1 MFSHFWHRPGSQDG
15 NPSKSSDQK
24 RNRLLRG
31 VYKQHFHRRDGS
43 AGSKGAPRG
52 CSLGPRPARTALNG
66 SAMAA
71 MQHFRV
77 FAGRVPTFCRQE
89 MRIPARECTQMMRFL
104 HISTVAS
111 LPKTPEVDR
120 KMTRFP
126 PKSSF
131 PGQNSMI
138 LAGNPRIW
146 LKNHQKLADFALK
159 CGYRVICTSRS
170 KTAKF

>member
-1 MFSHFWHRPGSQDG
+1 MTRTCTFGPFSCHLLASPRARKSRFWPFLAPPVCQDG

-71 MQHFRV
+71 MQHFHE
-77 FAGRVPTFCRQE
+77 FAGRVPTFCRQK
-89 MRIPARECTQMMRFL
+89 MRIPARKCTNMMRFL
-104 HISTVAS
+104 HISRCCINSQNTGS
-111 LPKTPEVDR
+111 GPENDQIS
-120 KMTRFP
+120 P
-126 PKSSF
+126 
-131 PGQNSMI
+131 
-138 LAGNPRIW
+138 
-146 LKNHQKLADFALK
+146 
-159 CGYRVICTSRS
+159 
-170 KTAKF
+170 